1 MPPIH
6 HRDPGVI
13 GLLGDPARS
22 PYYGIIVDGLHSHP
36 NTVRIAYGAKKDGC
50 ILVTDGQSRTLV
62 SSHPKLTVQLNH
74 QWTQI
79 SLMASINGVHD
90 PERHSGKKVTQS
102 TSVELRH

>member
-13 GLLGDPARS
+13 GLLGDPSRS

-50 ILVTDGQSRTLV
+50 ILVTDGEWLGSLANTVDARV
-62 SSHPKLTVQLNH
+62 FVGMPPELT
-74 QWTQI
+74 
-79 SLMASINGVHD
+79 
-90 PERHSGKKVTQS
+90 
-102 TSVELRH
+102 

>member
-1 MPPIH
+1 MVVTPLSKLLRRQWTRELGSLIQIIKEGTLTISAMPPIH

-50 ILVTDGQSRTLV
+50 ILVTDGKL
-62 SSHPKLTVQLNH
+62 HPVMRQR
-74 QWTQI
+74 
-79 SLMASINGVHD
+79 S
-90 PERHSGKKVTQS
+90 
-102 TSVELRH
+102 

>member
-1 MPPIH
+1 MSERNADESDASLQVAQVRLIQVTGEGMLTISAMPPIH

-50 ILVTDGQSRTLV
+50 ILVTDGKL
-62 SSHPKLTVQLNH
+62 HPVMRQC
-74 QWTQI
+74 
-79 SLMASINGVHD
+79 G
-90 PERHSGKKVTQS
+90 
-102 TSVELRH
+102 

>member
-1 MPPIH
+1 MLTSSAMPPIH

-50 ILVTDGQSRTLV
+50 ILVTDGTLHRFLQNGANI
-62 SSHPKLTVQLNH
+62 SSITY
-74 QWTQI
+74 
-79 SLMASINGVHD
+79 G
-90 PERHSGKKVTQS
+90 PEPS
-102 TSVELRH
+102 

>member
-50 ILVTDGQSRTLV
+50 ILVTDGMLSWIAQCSSNRVSR
-62 SSHPKLTVQLNH
+62 LTRVGL
-74 QWTQI
+74 
-79 SLMASINGVHD
+79 
-90 PERHSGKKVTQS
+90 
-102 TSVELRH
+102 